1 METIVI
7 HQSRIKPILHFHP
20 WIFSGAV
27 KQFPKHRKAGIV
39 EVKAENGQ
47 LLGYGFADAESQIS
61 CRMFHFGSVEMAEF
75 PQTYWNEKFDT
86 AFALR
91 KGLLITDQTDTYR
104 LLHAEGD
111 GMPGIIADVYGGK
124 TVVIHTLI
132 GITTT
137 MIDQWRLALKHL
149 GYKSIY
155 QKSGH
160 EKEGTW
166 ILGKAQTQ
174 ILAKENG
181 LKFSVDVE
189 KGQKTGFFIDQRD
202 NRQIIKH
209 LSKNKKVLNA
219 FGYTGGFS
227 VYALSGGANEVV
239 TVDISESACQ
249 ESIKNVAENQLDA
262 SKHKAVK
269 ADCFE
274 YLKEMSDDFDVIVL
288 DPPAFAKSKSTVDK
302 AARGYKEINLS
313 AFRKIKTG
321 GLLATFSC
329 SQHIDKELFRKIIF
343 AAAADSGRSVR
354 IIQQLTQPLDHPIN
368 IYHPEGEYLKGLLLY
383 VE

>member
-1 METIVI
+1 METILI

-39 EVKAENGQ
+39 EVMAENG
-47 LLGYGFADAESQIS
+47 LRLGYGFADAESQIS
-61 CRMFHFGSVEMAEF
+61 CRMFHFGPEEAAEF
-75 PQTYWNEKFDT
+75 PQTYWNEKFSR
-86 AFALR
+86 ALALR
-91 KGLLITDQTDTYR
+91 KSLLITDQTDTYR
-104 LLHAEGD
+104 LIHAEGD
-111 GMPGIIADVYGGK
+111 GMPGVIADVYGGK

-137 MIDQWRLALKHL
+137 MIDQWRLALKQL
-149 GYKSIY
+149 GFKCIY
-155 QKSGH
+155 HKTGH
-160 EKEGTW
+160 EKTGDW
-166 ILGKAQTQ
+166 ILGKARVQ
-174 ILAKENG
+174 ILVKENG

-189 KGQKTGFFIDQRD
+189 NGQKTGFFIDQRD
-202 NRQIIKH
+202 NRLTIKQ

-227 VYALSGGANEVV
+227 VYALAGGANDVV
-239 TVDISESACQ
+239 TVDISESACN
-249 ESIKNVAENQLDA
+249 ESVNNVAENQLDA
-262 SKHKAVK
+262 SKHKAIK

-274 YLKEMSDDFDVIVL
+274 YLKEMDSDFDLIIL
-288 DPPAFAKSKSTVDK
+288 DPPAFAKSKAAVDK
-302 AARGYKEINLS
+302 AARGYKEINLC
-313 AFRKIKTG
+313 AFRKIKSE

-329 SQHIDKELFRKIIF
+329 SQHIDKDLFRKIVF
-343 AAAADSGRSVR
+343 SAAADSGRSVR

-383 VE
+383 VD